1 VNLTYELWDLVSRNL
16 IDFFD
21 DRQEAINAVQAYVD
35 ADEATEVVLLEYAD
49 AAGMNCRSLTGNDL
63 VRWLEEARAATRRS
77 A

>member
-1 VNLTYELWDLVSRNL
+1 MTYELWDLVSRNL